1 MSATAAQIAQVRRY
15 VNESDDTTYD
25 DDAIAS
31 YIEAY
36 PVVDERGEDP
46 YSWDTSTQPP
56 TEDANEDWVSTY
68 DLHAAAADIWEE
80 KAAVVAQDFN
90 FAADGG
96 NYSRSLVFEQY
107 MKLARFHRA
116 RRKPT
121 THKIHKYPAEKSGI
135 QTLLTEM
142 GS

>member
-1 MSATAAQIAQVRRY
+1 MSATAAMRTQVRAW
-15 VNESDDTTYD
+15 VNEPTTTTYTD
-25 DDAIAS
+25 NEIDVFIGR
-31 YIEAY
+31 Y
-36 PVVDERGEDP
+36 PCVDEQGEEP
-46 YSWDTSTQPP
+46 YDWDNSTQPP
-56 TEDANEDWVSTY
+56 TKDDNEDWIVTY

-80 KAAVVAQDFN
+80 KAAVVAQDYN
-90 FAADGG
+90 FQADGG

-121 THKIHKYPAEKSGI
+121 THRIHKYPAEKSGI
-135 QTLLTEM
+135 QTLLTEF

>member
-56 TEDANEDWVSTY
+56 TVEDNDDWVSTY

-80 KAAVVAQDFN
+80 KAAVVAQDYTFS
-90 FAADGG
+90 ADGG

-107 MKLARFHRA
+107 MKLARFHRS
-116 RRKPT
+116 RRRPT
-121 THKIHKYPAEKSGI
+121 THRVHKYPAEKSGI
-135 QTLLTEM
+135 QTLLTEL